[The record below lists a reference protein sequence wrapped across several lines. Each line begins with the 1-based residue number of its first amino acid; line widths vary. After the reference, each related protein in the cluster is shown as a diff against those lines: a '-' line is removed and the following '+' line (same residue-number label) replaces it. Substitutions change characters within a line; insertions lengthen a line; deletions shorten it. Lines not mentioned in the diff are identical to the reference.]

1 MDGRSATKHCR
12 TRQEQEGFFL
22 LVLSACI
29 SMAADG
35 KGSKGVA
42 FTN

>member
-1 MDGRSATKHCR
+1 MEGQQPG
-12 TRQEQEGFFL
+12 TREAQEGFFL

-42 FTN
+42 LLIQACL